1 METAKMGIEP
11 IHLKSI
17 ANILCVVLADEY
29 ILYGKTRNAHWNI
42 EGPDFYSQH
51 LFFEMQYKELHE
63 IIDKVAERI
72 RTIGHYAPGRL
83 TDILK
88 LTHFN
93 ESHLKG
99 TSSKDFLEDLLKDHD
114 SLIMHLRG
122 YINQLQNVNH
132 DLGSSDFLTDILGF
146 HEKSSWMLRAHLK
159 S

>member
-1 METAKMGIEP
+1 METTNIGIEP
-11 IHLKSI
+11 TNLQAV
-17 ANILCVVLADEY
+17 ANVLCVVLADEY

-51 LFFEMQYKELHE
+51 LFFETQYKELHE

-88 LTHFN
+88 LTHFT
-93 ESHLKG
+93 EGHLKG
-99 TSSKDFLEDLLKDHD
+99 TLSKDFLEDLLHDHE

-122 YINQLQNVNH
+122 NIDQLQNLNH
-132 DLGSSDFLTDILGF
+132 DLGSSDFLTGILEF
-146 HEKSSWMLRAHLK
+146 HEKSAWMLRAHLK